1 MVVYK
6 ALILTLFYNC
16 QTYIVFTLNQKS
28 ATLIAMSKQPDT
40 PDKVYASN
48 TLVKSRLNV
57 TTPAHLPDSM
67 VPSVNLLPDCKR
79 LILFTRHSLRERSDG
94 NGFASYQLPLTSK
107 GRVLAKSWGRW
118 LDSNL
123 PYSLDVDSISSPIGR
138 CIDTA
143 QLMQE
148 GAGLQR
154 DIAHQ
159 SLLVEPG
166 SLVTDSETVSAV
178 FKEIGVLN
186 FINRFLQGSI
196 EGTKNAYQGGL
207 DILSLLYQHQPE
219 QNHLML
225 AVSHDTLL
233 SAFLAV
239 MLDTPEIDWNDW
251 PKMMEGVFLWFD
263 DKPFIETSAH
273 FIWRG
278 EVYTRSVSSLL
289 ESYRASGFHSSQLL
303 LPPEVKWT

>member
-1 MVVYK
+1 MNK
-6 ALILTLFYNC
+6 LPDAKKPNLDSDLSSRHSP
-16 QTYIVFTLNQKS
+16 S
-28 ATLIAMSKQPDT
+28 APA
-40 PDKVYASN
+40 
-48 TLVKSRLNV
+48 
-57 TTPAHLPDSM
+57 PAHLPDSM
-67 VPSVNLLPDCKR
+67 ISSVGLLPEDKR

-94 NGFASYQLPLTSK
+94 NGFASYQLPLTPR

-118 LDSNL
+118 LSGHL

-154 DIAHQ
+154 PIVHQ

-166 SLVTDSETVSAV
+166 SLVIEPEIASAI

-186 FINRFLQGSI
+186 FINRFLQGSLD
-196 EGTKNAYQGGL
+196 GTKNAYQGGL
-207 DILSLLYQHQPE
+207 DILSLFYQHQP
-219 QNHLML
+219 QQGHLML

-239 MLDTPEIDWNDW
+239 MLDVPEIDWNDW

-263 DKPFIETSAH
+263 DQPFDKANAY
-273 FIWRG
+273 FVWRG
-278 EVYTRSVSSLL
+278 EVYVRPISSLL
-289 ESYRASGFHSSQLL
+289 DGYRASGFHPSKLL

>member
-1 MVVYK
+1 
-6 ALILTLFYNC
+6 
-16 QTYIVFTLNQKS
+16 
-28 ATLIAMSKQPDT
+28 MSKYPKLSDNKNSST
-40 PDKVYASN
+40 SLAESSTKPLAKPLSN
-48 TLVKSRLNV
+48 VAA
-57 TTPAHLPDSM
+57 PAHLPDSM
-67 VPSVNLLPDCKR
+67 MSSVRLLPTDKR

-94 NGFASYQLPLTSK
+94 NGFTSYQLPLTSK

-118 LDSNL
+118 LGSNL

-154 DIAHQ
+154 TITHQ

-166 SLVTDSETVSAV
+166 SLVTEPEMVSEV

-186 FINRFLQGSI
+186 FINRFLQGNI

-207 DILSLLYQHQPE
+207 DILSLFYQHQP
-219 QNHLML
+219 QANHMVL

-239 MLDTPEIDWNDW
+239 MLDNPEIDWNDW

-263 DKPFIETSAH
+263 DKPFVEATAY
-273 FIWRG
+273 FVWRG
-278 EVYTRSVSSLL
+278 QLHTRSVSSLL
-289 ESYRASGFHSSQLL
+289 ESYLASGAHPSKLL
-303 LPPEVKWT
+303 LPPKIKWD

>member
-1 MVVYK
+1 
-6 ALILTLFYNC
+6 
-16 QTYIVFTLNQKS
+16 
-28 ATLIAMSKQPDT
+28 MSKYTDSPQPELPT
-40 PDKVYASN
+40 DKLAMHSP
-48 TLVKSRLNV
+48 SA
-57 TTPAHLPDSM
+57 PAPSHLPDSM
-67 VPSVNLLPDCKR
+67 MSSVSLLPDDKR

-94 NGFASYQLPLTSK
+94 NGFASYQLPLTPR

-118 LDSNL
+118 LAGHL

-148 GAGLQR
+148 GAGLR
-154 DIAHQ
+154 RNITHQ

-166 SLVTDSETVSAV
+166 SLVTEPEIANAV

-186 FINRFLQGSI
+186 FINRFLQGNL

-207 DILSLLYQHQPE
+207 DILSLFYQHQP
-219 QNHLML
+219 QQGHLML

-239 MLDTPEIDWNDW
+239 MLDVLEIDWNDW

-263 DKPFIETSAH
+263 DKPFDQANAH
-273 FIWRG
+273 FVWRG
-278 EVYTRSVSSLL
+278 EVYIRPVSALL
-289 ESYRASGFHSSQLL
+289 DGYRAAGFHSSKLL
-303 LPPEVKWT
+303 LPPEVKWS

>member
-1 MVVYK
+1 
-6 ALILTLFYNC
+6 
-16 QTYIVFTLNQKS
+16 
-28 ATLIAMSKQPDT
+28 MSKNP
-40 PDKVYASN
+40 N
-48 TLVKSRLNV
+48 TSLPELSTEKLVNHPSSA
-57 TTPAHLPDSM
+57 PAPSHLPDSM
-67 VPSVNLLPDCKR
+67 IASVKLLPEGKR

-94 NGFASYQLPLTSK
+94 NGFASYQLPLTPK

-118 LDSNL
+118 LAGHL

-148 GAGLQR
+148 GAGLRR
-154 DIAHQ
+154 DITHQ

-166 SLVTDSETVSAV
+166 SLVTEPDIAGPI

-186 FINRFLQGSI
+186 FINQFLQGNL
-196 EGTKNAYQGGL
+196 EGTKNAYQGGI
-207 DILSLLYQHQPE
+207 DILSLFYQNQP
-219 QNHLML
+219 QHGHLML

-239 MLDTPEIDWNDW
+239 MFDVVEIDWNDW

-263 DKPFIETSAH
+263 DKPFEQANAH
-273 FIWRG
+273 FVWRG
-278 EVYTRSVSSLL
+278 ETYIRPISALL
-289 ESYRASGFHSSQLL
+289 DNYRAAGLHTSTLL
-303 LPPEVKWT
+303 LPPILK

>member
-1 MVVYK
+1 MFIPVK
-6 ALILTLFYNC
+6 
-16 QTYIVFTLNQKS
+16 KS
-28 ATLIAMSKQPDT
+28 ATLTIMSKNLNTSLSKLSSDKLVSHT
-40 PDKVYASN
+40 PSA
-48 TLVKSRLNV
+48 
-57 TTPAHLPDSM
+57 PAPSHLPDSM
-67 VPSVNLLPDCKR
+67 IASVRLLPEGKR

-94 NGFASYQLPLTSK
+94 NGFASYQLPLTPK
-107 GRVLAKSWGRW
+107 GRILARSWGRW
-118 LDSNL
+118 LAGHL

-148 GAGLQR
+148 GAGLRR

-166 SLVTDSETVSAV
+166 SLVTEPDIANPI

-186 FINRFLQGSI
+186 FINRFLQGNL
-196 EGTKNAYQGGL
+196 EGTKNTYQGGL
-207 DILSLLYQHQPE
+207 DLLSLFYQHQPE
-219 QNHLML
+219 PGHLML

-239 MLDTPEIDWNDW
+239 MFDVVEIDWNDW

-263 DKPFIETSAH
+263 EKPFEQANAH
-273 FIWRG
+273 FVWRG
-278 EVYTRSVSSLL
+278 EVYIRPISVLL
-289 ESYRASGFHSSQLL
+289 DSYRAAGFHTSTLL
-303 LPPEVKWT
+303 LPPDVKLK

>member
-1 MVVYK
+1 
-6 ALILTLFYNC
+6 
-16 QTYIVFTLNQKS
+16 
-28 ATLIAMSKQPDT
+28 MSKHLNTSLSKSSAEKLVSHAPS
-40 PDKVYASN
+40 ASAP
-48 TLVKSRLNV
+48 S
-57 TTPAHLPDSM
+57 HLPDSM
-67 VPSVNLLPDCKR
+67 IASVRLLPEGER

-94 NGFASYQLPLTSK
+94 NGFASYQLPLTPK

-118 LDSNL
+118 LAGNL

-148 GAGLQR
+148 GAGLNR
-154 DIAHQ
+154 NITHQ

-166 SLVTDSETVSAV
+166 SLVTEPDIANPI

-186 FINRFLQGSI
+186 FINRFLQGNL

-207 DILSLLYQHQPE
+207 DLLSLFYQHQP
-219 QNHLML
+219 QHGHLML

-239 MLDTPEIDWNDW
+239 MFDVVEIDWNDW

-263 DKPFIETSAH
+263 DKPFEQANAY
-273 FIWRG
+273 FVWRG
-278 EVYTRSVSSLL
+278 KTYIRPISALL
-289 ESYRASGFHSSQLL
+289 DSYNAAGFNTSTLL
-303 LPPEVKWT
+303 LPPTAK

>member
-1 MVVYK
+1 MSQSPVSS
-6 ALILTLFYNC
+6 
-16 QTYIVFTLNQKS
+16 KS
-28 ATLIAMSKQPDT
+28 ERQVEPLIAPLSSMP
-40 PDKVYASN
+40 A
-48 TLVKSRLNV
+48 
-57 TTPAHLPDSM
+57 PAHLPESM
-67 VPSVNLLPDCKR
+67 ISSVSLLPTDKR

-94 NGFASYQLPLTSK
+94 NGFASYQLPLTPK

-118 LDSNL
+118 LAGHL
-123 PYSLDVDSISSPIGR
+123 PYSLDVDSLSSPIGR

-143 QLMQE
+143 QLMQA

-154 DIAHQ
+154 QITHQ

-166 SLVTDSETVSAV
+166 SLVTEPELANVV

-186 FINRFLQGSI
+186 FINRFLQGNL

-207 DILSLLYQHQPE
+207 DILSLFYQHQP
-219 QNHLML
+219 QHGHLML

-239 MLDTPEIDWNDW
+239 MFDVHEIDWNDW

-263 DKPFIETSAH
+263 DKPFYDANAY
-273 FIWRG
+273 FVWRG
-278 EVYTRSVSSLL
+278 AVYTRSIGSLL
-289 ESYRASGFHSSQLL
+289 DSYRAAGFHQSKLL
-303 LPPEVKWT
+303 LPPDVKWT

>member
-1 MVVYK
+1 
-6 ALILTLFYNC
+6 
-16 QTYIVFTLNQKS
+16 
-28 ATLIAMSKQPDT
+28 MSKNP
-40 PDKVYASN
+40 N
-48 TLVKSRLNV
+48 TSLSELSAEKLVNHPSSA
-57 TTPAHLPDSM
+57 PAPSHLPDSM
-67 VPSVNLLPDCKR
+67 IASVKLLPEGKR

-94 NGFASYQLPLTSK
+94 NGFASYQLPLTPK

-118 LDSNL
+118 LAGHL

-148 GAGLQR
+148 GAGLRR
-154 DIAHQ
+154 DITHQ

-166 SLVTDSETVSAV
+166 SLVTEPDIAGPI

-186 FINRFLQGSI
+186 FINQFLQGNL

-207 DILSLLYQHQPE
+207 DILSLFYQNQP
-219 QNHLML
+219 QHGHLML

-239 MLDTPEIDWNDW
+239 MFDVVEIDWNDW

-263 DKPFIETSAH
+263 DKPFEQANAH
-273 FIWRG
+273 FVWRG
-278 EVYTRSVSSLL
+278 ETYIRPISALL
-289 ESYRASGFHSSQLL
+289 DNYRAAGLHTSTLL
-303 LPPEVKWT
+303 LPPILK

>member
-1 MVVYK
+1 
-6 ALILTLFYNC
+6 
-16 QTYIVFTLNQKS
+16 
-28 ATLIAMSKQPDT
+28 MSKLTDSSQPDL
-40 PDKVYASN
+40 PIGK
-48 TLVKSRLNV
+48 L
-57 TTPAHLPDSM
+57 TTHNPSAPAPSHLPDSM
-67 VPSVNLLPDCKR
+67 MSSVGLLPNDKR

-94 NGFASYQLPLTSK
+94 NGFASYQLPLTPK

-118 LDSNL
+118 LSGHL

-148 GAGLQR
+148 GAGLR
-154 DIAHQ
+154 RNITHQ

-166 SLVTDSETVSAV
+166 SLVTEPEIANPV

-186 FINRFLQGSI
+186 FINRFLQGNL

-207 DILSLLYQHQPE
+207 DILSLFYQHQP
-219 QNHLML
+219 QQGHLML

-239 MLDTPEIDWNDW
+239 MLDVLEIDWNDW

-263 DKPFIETSAH
+263 DKPFDQANAY
-273 FIWRG
+273 FVWRG
-278 EVYTRSVSSLL
+278 EVYVRPISTLL
-289 ESYRASGFHSSQLL
+289 DGYRASGFHPSKLL
-303 LPPEVKWT
+303 LPPEVKWI

>member
-1 MVVYK
+1 
-6 ALILTLFYNC
+6 
-16 QTYIVFTLNQKS
+16 
-28 ATLIAMSKQPDT
+28 MSKPPVSPKPEQQVEPLI
-40 PDKVYASN
+40 PHISN
-48 TLVKSRLNV
+48 MPA
-57 TTPAHLPDSM
+57 PAHLPESM
-67 VPSVNLLPDCKR
+67 ISSVSLLPTDKR

-94 NGFASYQLPLTSK
+94 NGFASCQLPLTPK
-107 GRVLAKSWGRW
+107 GRVLAKSWGDW
-118 LDSNL
+118 LSSHL
-123 PYSLDVDSISSPIGR
+123 PYSLDVDSLSSPIGR

-154 DIAHQ
+154 QITHQ

-166 SLVTDSETVSAV
+166 SLVTEPEIANVV

-186 FINRFLQGSI
+186 FINRFLQGNL

-207 DILSLLYQHQPE
+207 DILSLFYQHQP
-219 QNHLML
+219 QHGHLML

-239 MLDTPEIDWNDW
+239 MFDVQEIDWKDW

-263 DKPFIETSAH
+263 DKPFYDANAY
-273 FIWRG
+273 FVWRG
-278 EVYTRSVSSLL
+278 TLYSRAIRSLL
-289 ESYRASGFHSSQLL
+289 DSYQAAGFHQSKLL
-303 LPPEVKWT
+303 LPPDVKWT

>member
-1 MVVYK
+1 
-6 ALILTLFYNC
+6 
-16 QTYIVFTLNQKS
+16 
-28 ATLIAMSKQPDT
+28 MSKNL
-40 PDKVYASN
+40 N
-48 TLVKSRLNV
+48 TFLSKLSAEKLVNHPSSA
-57 TTPAHLPDSM
+57 PAPSHLPDSM
-67 VPSVNLLPDCKR
+67 IASVKLLPEGKR

-94 NGFASYQLPLTSK
+94 NGFASYQLPLTPK

-118 LDSNL
+118 LAGHL

-148 GAGLQR
+148 GAGLRR
-154 DIAHQ
+154 DITHQ

-166 SLVTDSETVSAV
+166 SLVTEPDIAGPI

-186 FINRFLQGSI
+186 FINQFLQGNL

-207 DILSLLYQHQPE
+207 DILSLFYQNQP
-219 QNHLML
+219 QHGHLML

-239 MLDTPEIDWNDW
+239 MFDVVEIDWNDW

-263 DKPFIETSAH
+263 DKPFEQANAH
-273 FIWRG
+273 FVWRG
-278 EVYTRSVSSLL
+278 ETYIRPISALL
-289 ESYRASGFHSSQLL
+289 DNYRAAGLHTSTLL
-303 LPPEVKWT
+303 LPPILK

>member
-1 MVVYK
+1 M
-6 ALILTLFYNC
+6 
-16 QTYIVFTLNQKS
+16 FTPNEKS
-28 ATLIAMSKQPDT
+28 ATLLVMNKFPDSSYLDLPSEPKVT
-40 PDKVYASN
+40 PN
-48 TLVKSRLNV
+48 SRA
-57 TTPAHLPDSM
+57 PAHLPDSM
-67 VPSVNLLPDCKR
+67 MSSVILLPKDKR

-94 NGFASYQLPLTSK
+94 NGFASYQLPLTPK

-118 LDSNL
+118 LSGNL

-143 QLMQE
+143 QLMQQ

-154 DIAHQ
+154 HIAHQ

-166 SLVTDSETVSAV
+166 SLVTEPDIANTV

-186 FINRFLQGSI
+186 FINRFLQGNL
-196 EGTKNAYQGGL
+196 EGTKNAYQGGI
-207 DILSLLYQHQPE
+207 DILSLFYQQQP
-219 QNHLML
+219 QAGHLML

-239 MLDTPEIDWNDW
+239 MLDVPEINWNDW

-263 DKPFIETSAH
+263 DKPFVEANAY
-273 FIWRG
+273 FVWRG
-278 EVYTRSVSSLL
+278 ELYMRPIHTLL
-289 ESYRASGFHSSQLL
+289 ERYRATGFHPSKLL
-303 LPPEVKWT
+303 LPPEVSWT

>member
-1 MVVYK
+1 M
-6 ALILTLFYNC
+6 T
-16 QTYIVFTLNQKS
+16 T
-28 ATLIAMSKQPDT
+28 T
-40 PDKVYASN
+40 PAPINMPS
-48 TLVKSRLNV
+48 
-57 TTPAHLPDSM
+57 PAHLPDSM
-67 VPSVNLLPDCKR
+67 MSSVKLLPKNKR

-94 NGFASYQLPLTSK
+94 HGFASYQLPLTPK
-107 GRVLAKSWGRW
+107 GRVLARSWGCW
-118 LDSNL
+118 MAHNL

-143 QLMQE
+143 QLMQQ

-154 DIAHQ
+154 DIEHQ

-166 SLVTDSETVSAV
+166 SLVTEPEIANAV
-178 FKEIGVLN
+178 FKEVGVLN
-186 FINRFLQGSI
+186 FINRFLQGSL

-207 DILSLLYQHQPE
+207 DILSLLYQYQP
-219 QNHLML
+219 QQGHLML

-239 MLDTPEIDWNDW
+239 MLDKIEIDWNDW

-263 DKPFIETSAH
+263 DKPFSQANAY
-273 FIWRG
+273 FVWRG
-278 EVYTRSVSSLL
+278 EIYSRSTSSLL
-289 ESYRASGFHSSQLL
+289 EGYRALGHRPSKLL

>member
-1 MVVYK
+1 
-6 ALILTLFYNC
+6 
-16 QTYIVFTLNQKS
+16 
-28 ATLIAMSKQPDT
+28 MSNRSDST
-40 PDKVYASN
+40 GSGRSTTISRFSN
-48 TLVKSRLNV
+48 LNV
-57 TTPAHLPDSM
+57 VAPAHLPDSM
-67 VPSVNLLPDCKR
+67 MSSVQLLPENKR

-94 NGFASYQLPLTSK
+94 NGFASYQLPLTQK

-118 LDSNL
+118 MAQHL
-123 PYSLDVDSISSPIGR
+123 PYSMDVDSLSSPIGR

-154 DIAHQ
+154 PISHQ

-166 SLVTDSETVSAV
+166 SLVTEPDIASTL

-186 FINRFLQGSI
+186 FINRFLQGNAD
-196 EGTKNAYQGGL
+196 GTKNAYQGGL
-207 DILSLLYQHQPE
+207 DILSLFYQHQP
-219 QNHLML
+219 QRGHLVL

-239 MLDTPEIDWNDW
+239 MLDVLEIDWNDW

-263 DKPFIETSAH
+263 DKPFFDAEAH

-278 EVYTRSVSSLL
+278 QQYSRPISHLVAGYQ
-289 ESYRASGFHSSQLL
+289 AAGFHPSQLL